1 MTSRERVIAAL
12 ERREPDRV
20 PLFEPI
26 IDLKVIEG
34 AMPGGTYEELCEF
47 LDDDCIGLNRSSWDK
62 SKMEFIDEEK
72 GLFRDRWGVIRAL
85 GNEASPYPVG
95 AAVKRY
101 EDLKEWSP
109 PDPADPTVYGHLPR
123 LAEEYKGKKAI
134 VFMGRDAFFNPA
146 HVRGVEDFL
155 ADMILN
161 PSFVHELI
169 DMCLEYDL
177 EVVRRAVEMGV
188 DVIVFGD
195 DYADKNTSFMSPK
208 HFREFIFPRL
218 KKAIRNAH
226 DCGAYVIK
234 HTDGNIWSI
243 IDQIIEA
250 GPDGLNPL
258 EPVAGMDLGKV
269 KQMYGDRVALVGNI
283 DCGRLLSW
291 GTPEEV
297 RETVRQ
303 AIAVAGPGG
312 GYMVSSSNSIHS
324 SVKPENLVAM
334 ARAVREFGQY
344 PLQVAV

>member
-12 ERREPDRV
+12 ERKEPDRV

-26 IDLKVIEG
+26 IDPKVIDG
-34 AMPGGTYEELCEF
+34 ALPGGAYEELSDK
-47 LDDDCIGLNRSSWDK
+47 LGDDCIGLNRSSWDK
-62 SKMEFIDEEK
+62 SKMDFIDREK

-85 GNEASPYPVG
+85 GNEASPYPVEP
-95 AAVKRY
+95 ALKQY
-101 EDLKEWSP
+101 EDLKDWSP
-109 PDPADPTVYGHLPR
+109 PDPADPTVYGHLPE
-123 LAEEYKGKKAI
+123 LVAKYKGKKAI

-146 HVRGVEDFL
+146 HVRGVENFL
-155 ADMILN
+155 MDMILN
-161 PSFVHELI
+161 PRFVHELI
-169 DMCLEYDL
+169 DICLEYDL
-177 EVVRRAVEMGV
+177 EVVRRAVAMGV

-195 DYADKNTSFMSPK
+195 DYADKNTSFMSPQ

-218 KKAIRNAH
+218 KRAIANAH
-226 DCGAYVIK
+226 EAGAYVIK

-243 IDQIIEA
+243 IDQIVEA

-312 GYMVSSSNSIHS
+312 GYLVSSSNSIHS
-324 SVKPENLVAM
+324 SVKPENLIAM
-334 ARAVREFGQY
+334 AQAVHEFGHY
-344 PLQVAV
+344 PLQLS

>member
-26 IDLKVIEG
+26 IDQRVIKGVLPE
-34 AMPGGTYEELCEF
+34 GTYEELNEY
-47 LDDDCIGLNRSSWDK
+47 LGDDCIGLNRSSWDK
-62 SKMEFIDEEK
+62 SKIEFIDKEK
-72 GLFRDRWGVIRAL
+72 GTFRDRWGVIRAL
-85 GNEASPYPVG
+85 GPEANPYPVEP
-95 AAVKRY
+95 AIKHY
-101 EDLKEWSP
+101 EDLRDWSP
-109 PDPADPTVYGHLPR
+109 PDPADPTVYGHLPE
-123 LAEEYKGKKAI
+123 LVKKYKGKKAI

-146 HVRGVEDFL
+146 HVRGVEAFL
-155 ADMILN
+155 MDMILN
-161 PSFVHELI
+161 PKFVHELI
-169 DMCLEYDL
+169 DLCLEYDM
-177 EVVRRAVEMGV
+177 EVVRRAIKIGV

-218 KKAIRNAH
+218 KRAIKNAH
-226 DCGAYVIK
+226 DHGAYVIK

-243 IDQIIEA
+243 IDMIIEA
-250 GPDGLNPL
+250 GPDALNPI
-258 EPVAGMDLGKV
+258 EPAAGMDLGEV
-269 KQMYGDRVALVGNI
+269 KARYGDRVALVGNI
-283 DCGRLLSW
+283 DCGALLSW

-297 RETVRQ
+297 REAVRK

-334 ARAVREFGQY
+334 ARAVHEFGHY
-344 PLQVAV
+344 PLQVS